1 LLVQSTSLL
10 DYPKHCCR
18 TMPSNTI
25 QFPNTD
31 CRSVSVDASKSL
43 SVALNL
49 QNSPILFGCR
59 TGICGTCLV
68 SAIGNMLPPDA
79 DEQEVL
85 SILAPDHPT
94 ARLACQLTPTG
105 DLSITPLKL

>member
-1 LLVQSTSLL
+1 
-10 DYPKHCCR
+10 
-18 TMPSNTI
+18 MPSNTI

-31 CRSVSVDASKSL
+31 YRPVSVDTSDPL
-43 SVALNL
+43 SIALTL

-68 SAIGNMLPPDA
+68 LATGNMLAPNA

-85 SILAPDHPT
+85 SILAPNYPT
-94 ARLACQLTPTG
+94 ARLACQITPTG
-105 DLSITPLKL
+105 DLSLTPLNP